1 MPNNSVSLCEQIEIL
16 KMVSTVGFAYKQN
29 GEFSTN
35 LQHQLDHWARHVH
48 CYWKT
53 YREKN
58 QPQVMDKKDKAVEVS
73 VEGTDISLEL
83 QYISLSL
90 K

>member
-1 MPNNSVSLCEQIEIL
+1 
-16 KMVSTVGFAYKQN
+16 
-29 GEFSTN
+29 
-35 LQHQLDHWARHVH
+35 
-48 CYWKT
+48 
-53 YREKN
+53 
-58 QPQVMDKKDKAVEVS
+58 MDKKDKAVEVS